1 MSKTK
6 LTLVTVTVYLLISN
20 FCFADWRDNA
30 KVKMLGAGESH
41 SLFLTSDDKI
51 WGFGLNGAGDY
62 QLGIGISGNQ
72 ATPVEIMD
80 NIMHFDG
87 GWFHSVAVDV
97 NGFAWAWGRNRH
109 LT

>member
-6 LTLVTVTVYLLISN
+6 LSLVTVTVYLLISA
-20 FCFADWRDNA
+20 FCLADWRDNA

-41 SLFLTSDDKI
+41 SLFLTSDDTL
-51 WGFGLNGAGDY
+51 WGFGLNSDY
-62 QLGIGISGNQ
+62 QLGIGIRNSRYFP
-72 ATPVEIMD
+72 TEIMD

-87 GWFHSVAVDV
+87 GWYHTVAVDV